1 MSVLKYSNNKNR
13 GPDAIRKSITYILN
27 PDKTTSNLIKVN
39 GVSPDTPCED
49 METVQVLLG
58 KNTGRRYIHIILSFD
73 QNISATT
80 AYDVAC
86 SAAEYFAEC
95 YLYILASH
103 TNTANLHAHIILN
116 AVNIRTGKKF
126 SQSRKEMLAFR
137 SYVNKCLRAY
147 GLNEIGR
154 NKTPVDF
161 LEEDFNYMDNFFD
174 DDDYYDDE
182 ENEQPYSYFGPCD
195 PEELDAIS
203 EAEEAD
209 RLRKSA
215 YDYFEGKA
223 TDFPDEIPYCDA
235 DALYFDWLEMKNRE
249 REEAE
254 AETEKS
260 FFDRFPEY
268 PGF

>member
-1 MSVLKYSNNKNR
+1 MSILKFCNGKNR
-13 GPDAIRKSITYILN
+13 GPDAIRKGLNYILN
-27 PDKTTSNLIKVN
+27 PCKTNPSLIATN
-39 GVSPDTPCED
+39 GVSADSPAED
-49 METVQVLLG
+49 IETVQFLLG
-58 KNTGRRYIHIILSFD
+58 KNTGRRYIHFVISFD
-73 QNISATT
+73 KNVRDTV
-80 AYDVAC
+80 AYNVAC
-86 SAAEYFAEC
+86 NCAEYFSDS
-95 YLYILASH
+95 YQYVLAVH
-103 TNTANLHAHIILN
+103 TNTDNLHAHIILST
-116 AVNIRTGKKF
+116 VNIRTGKKF
-126 SQSRKEMLAFR
+126 SQSRQEMLAFR

-161 LEEDFNYMDNFFD
+161 LEENFNYMDNFFD